1 MKKITLT
8 YLLIMLLSFI
18 SSLNAQGLI
27 KEVSLEKQIEKS
39 SLLIEGEVLSKES
52 FWDKDNKNIYTV
64 NKIQVH
70 KVFKGESLTTID
82 IITLGGVVGLKAE
95 IVTPSLSLNVND
107 IGVFMLNDNNNIE
120 LKSKSKSKNNQYK
133 PYSSSQGFYKYNLY
147 QDIATNIFIK
157 KTGISTSFYN
167 EIMTYTKSD
176 YIDVTNFNIEKTQA
190 AFKQIKNALPPSAIT
205 FSPTTVSAGTQ
216 TVLTIS
222 GSGFGSIKGKVS
234 FSEADTGG
242 SSFTDALDT
251 QVLTWADT
259 EITVEVPS
267 GAGTGAIQVTDSSSE
282 SETSSAILTVSYSEI
297 NVVSSLATAGANAG
311 LDVAYPTQH
320 VNDNTAGGYTWQM
333 FTDFDTNAQAKAS
346 FLRAFEIWR
355 CESGINWVI
364 GATTSTNVIANDGVN
379 VIRFDDGN
387 ELGDNILGRCTSRF
401 SGCFIN
407 GDTSIAWYVHELD
420 IVFND
425 SPDNTGSPTVETW
438 NFGAGASS
446 NTEYDFESVALHELG
461 HGHQLGHVI
470 DPNSD
475 VMHFSLFNG
484 QDERVLGANNIIAA
498 ADVQGRSTSSGP
510 CPLVLAM
517 TNYSGSC
524 SLSVDERYELD
535 GSITIYPNPAK
546 QQFFIKNTSF
556 ANLERVAVYDVSG
569 RLVSDVD
576 VSYTSRTKTINLI
589 NVSKGMYFVNI
600 HSENAFITKKLIV
613 E

>member
-1 MKKITLT
+1 
-8 YLLIMLLSFI
+8 
-18 SSLNAQGLI
+18 
-27 KEVSLEKQIEKS
+27 
-39 SLLIEGEVLSKES
+39 
-52 FWDKDNKNIYTV
+52 
-64 NKIQVH
+64 
-70 KVFKGESLTTID
+70 
-82 IITLGGVVGLKAE
+82 
-95 IVTPSLSLNVND
+95 
-107 IGVFMLNDNNNIE
+107 
-120 LKSKSKSKNNQYK
+120 
-133 PYSSSQGFYKYNLY
+133 
-147 QDIATNIFIK
+147 
-157 KTGISTSFYN
+157 
-167 EIMTYTKSD
+167 
-176 YIDVTNFNIEKTQA
+176 
-190 AFKQIKNALPPSAIT
+190 
-205 FSPTTVSAGTQ
+205 
-216 TVLTIS
+216 
-222 GSGFGSIKGKVS
+222 
-234 FSEADTGG
+234 
-242 SSFTDALDT
+242 
-251 QVLTWADT
+251 
-259 EITVEVPS
+259 
-267 GAGTGAIQVTDSSSE
+267 
-282 SETSSAILTVSYSEI
+282 
-297 NVVSSLATAGANAG
+297 
-311 LDVAYPTQH
+311 
-320 VNDNTAGGYTWQM
+320 
-333 FTDFDTNAQAKAS
+333 
-346 FLRAFEIWR
+346 
-355 CESGINWVI
+355 
-364 GATTSTNVIANDGVN
+364 
-379 VIRFDDGN
+379 
-387 ELGDNILGRCTSRF
+387 LGDNILGRCTSRF

-535 GSITIYPNPAK
+535 GSIIIYPNPAK

>member
-52 FWDKDNKNIYTV
+52 FWDKDNENIYTV

-157 KTGISTSFYN
+157 KTGISASFYN

-242 SSFTDALDT
+242 SSFTDALGT
-251 QVLTWADT
+251 QVLTWEDT
-259 EITVEVPS
+259 QITVEVPS
-267 GAGTGAIQVTDSSSE
+267 GAGTGAIQVTDSSSQ
-282 SETSSAILTVSYSEI
+282 SETSSAILVVSYSEI
-297 NVVSSLATAGANAG
+297 NVISNQAAAG
-311 LDVAYPTQH
+311 LDVAYLTQH

-364 GATTSTNVIANDGVN
+364 GAATTTNVIAEDGVN
-379 VIRFDDGN
+379 VIRFDIGN
-387 ELGDNILGRCTSRF
+387 ELGDDILGRCTSRF

-535 GSITIYPNPAK
+535 GSIIIYPNPAK

>member
-120 LKSKSKSKNNQYK
+120 LKSKSKNNQYK

-364 GATTSTNVIANDGVN
+364 GAATSTNVIANDGVN

>member
-120 LKSKSKSKNNQYK
+120 LKSKSKNNQYK

-364 GATTSTNVIANDGVN
+364 GAATSTNVIANDGVN

-401 SGCFIN
+401 SACFIN

>member
-120 LKSKSKSKNNQYK
+120 LKSKSKKNQYK

-157 KTGISTSFYN
+157 KTGISASFYN

-251 QVLTWADT
+251 QVLTWEDT
-259 EITVEVPS
+259 QITVEVPS
-267 GAGTGAIQVTDSSSE
+267 GAGTGAIQVTDSSSQ
-282 SETSSAILTVSYSEI
+282 SETSSAILVVSYSEI
-297 NVVSSLATAGANAG
+297 NVISNQAAAG
-311 LDVAYPTQH
+311 LDVAYLTQH
-320 VNDNTAGGYTWQM
+320 VNDNTSGGYTWQM

-364 GATTSTNVIANDGVN
+364 GAATTTNVIAEDGVN
-379 VIRFDDGN
+379 VIRFDIGN
-387 ELGDNILGRCTSRF
+387 ELGDDILGRCTSRF

-407 GDTSIAWYVHELD
+407 GDTSIAWYVDELD

-446 NTEYDFESVALHELG
+446 NTEYDFESVVLHELG

-484 QDERVLGANNIIAA
+484 QDERVLGANNVIAA
-498 ADVQGRSTSSGP
+498 ADVQSRSIFSGV
-510 CPLVLAM
+510 CGALAM

>member
-120 LKSKSKSKNNQYK
+120 LKSKSKKNQYK

>member
-39 SLLIEGEVLSKES
+39 RLLIEGEVLSKES

-120 LKSKSKSKNNQYK
+120 LKSKSKKKQYK

-157 KTGISTSFYN
+157 KTGISASFYN

-364 GATTSTNVIANDGVN
+364 GAATTTNVIAEDGVN
-379 VIRFDDGN
+379 VIRFDIGN
-387 ELGDNILGRCTSRF
+387 ELGDDILGRCTSRF

>member
-8 YLLIMLLSFI
+8 YLLIMLLSLI

-52 FWDKDNKNIYTV
+52 FWDKDNQNIYTV

-70 KVFKGESLTTID
+70 KVFKGETLTTID
-82 IITLGGVVGLKAE
+82 IITFGGVVGLKAE

-107 IGVFMLNDNNNIE
+107 IGVFVLNDNINIE
-120 LKSKSKSKNNQYK
+120 LKSKSKKNQYK

-157 KTGISTSFYN
+157 KRGISTSFYN

-176 YIDVTNFNIEKTQA
+176 YIDVTNFNIEKTQSA
-190 AFKQIKNALPPSAIT
+190 LKQIKNALPPSAIT

-242 SSFTDALDT
+242 SSFADALDT

-259 EITVEVPS
+259 QITVEVPS

-282 SETSSAILTVSYSEI
+282 SETSSAILAVSYSEI
-297 NVVSSLATAGANAG
+297 NVISNQATAGANAG
-311 LDVAYPTQH
+311 LDVAYLTQH
-320 VNDNTAGGYTWQM
+320 VNDNTSGGYTWQM

-364 GATTSTNVIANDGVN
+364 GATTTTNVIADDGVN
-379 VIRFDDGN
+379 VIRFDVGN
-387 ELGDNILGRCTSRF
+387 ELGDDILGRCTSRF

-407 GDTSIAWYVHELD
+407 GDTSFAWYVDELD

-425 SPDNTGSPTVETW
+425 SPDNTGSASAETW

-446 NTEYDFESVALHELG
+446 SSEYDFESVALHELG

-484 QDERVLGANNIIAA
+484 QDERVLGANNVIAA
-498 ADVQGRSTSSGP
+498 ADVQSRSIFSGV
-510 CPLVLAM
+510 CGVLAM

-576 VSYTSRTKTINLI
+576 VSDTSRTKTINLI